1 MNVIFLRIVLI
12 CGLCSLLSILEQSR
26 AQFICICT
34 LNNVDKLKR
43 LWRQINFSIYC
54 LNHVK
59 FVEHFKNPVI
69 VAQPQLAWPST
80 QSRPGPDVPGPP
92 CVQQLRGGEAGW
104 GLQRARWVLNTESKY
119 TIRSIV
125 CKASCHPVT
134 WVTWVIWVIWVNQS
148 TLIILTCPQTNYN
161 WLTD

>member
-54 LNHVK
+54 LNHVR
-59 FVEHFKNPVI
+59 FVKHFKNPI
-69 VAQPQLAWPST
+69 GTAPARLT
-80 QSRPGPDVPGPP
+80 QYPVPTWSRCARSSLCPAAPW
-92 CVQQLRGGEAGW
+92 RGGWVRSSEGKM
-104 GLQRARWVLNTESKY
+104 GPEHRIKIYHTVNRLQSFLS
-119 TIRSIV
+119 S
-125 CKASCHPVT
+125 SHLGDLGHLGHLGQS
-134 WVTWVIWVIWVNQS
+134 VN
-148 TLIILTCPQTNYN
+148 IDNFNMPTN
-161 WLTD
+161 